1 MQHFTCLLEA
11 SEGKHWFGWLWNRSL
26 DRPSQVVV
34 RLSPE
39 DRPQTPHR
47 EPGIV
52 GGALR
57 ELCSINQIAT
67 RNRSLSK
74 TDVAATKGQFVY
86 TGTKWG
92 HRREQGVSEA
102 FVSEADHI
110 KAVSYYK

>member
-1 MQHFTCLLEA
+1 M
-11 SEGKHWFGWLWNRSL
+11 
-26 DRPSQVVV
+26 
-34 RLSPE
+34 
-39 DRPQTPHR
+39 
-47 EPGIV
+47 
-52 GGALR
+52 
-57 ELCSINQIAT
+57 LCSINQIAT

-92 HRREQGVSEA
+92 LVCRAHWREQGVSEA